1 MNILADEFRVSK
13 YINHHQSTPGV
24 IEDNSKQIEE
34 AIAWSVDA
42 MRTIII
48 PTGNLDDL
56 ERQWIEFNSMP
67 KKHRRESDW
76 KALELFGMTNQEQYE
91 GCRSSILGNYDIE
104 NEIEKQ
110 FDSIPIKTGSEIET
124 WYNTYKDIHTIQAG
138 DIPVSESYI
147 DDFSNSYYTSDAIN
161 YTSLEVEK
169 ARKWADESNRVII
182 IPTRTLSE
190 LEALWDAYGAMHH
203 KHCRESDWMSLE
215 LFGVTNL
222 KHYEYLKNQFLQQ
235 DINVADNDRYG
246 SVIEYVVNPDMKKY
260 FVEMCKTSPSI
271 AVVKT
276 LLELAIPTKS
286 IYEDHVIGNVI
297 NTTIDTIDDI
307 SDVLPNMMVNYGD
320 LPYFTPEDMIDMG
333 INEPIPTDN
342 FFGVSADN
350 THVTDTMTT
359 SEWFE
364 MYKATFNGFY
374 TEYTSI
380 ASDWV
385 HKVRTL
391 MHGLDKLKESGNS
404 DAINA
409 RKQSILELGWNPDIK
424 FDDNAR
430 NIAKECTGH
439 LISNKFG
446 VTKVVDLRGFRA
458 PSNRNSALYEDASED
473 HKLHPVYVILTE
485 GKSAFSGAIK
495 GITKSIY
502 SHASI
507 AFDAELKHMYSFGI
521 ENKTNKNA
529 KGGFRE
535 EDIADVPEG
544 GRVNVFAFFVGDEP
558 YKKIVDLVEN
568 LKENINKTA
577 YGYKNLF
584 AYLFKIPM
592 NTGNYTMFCSQFV
605 DSCLKAAGID
615 ITGKKPIFVA
625 PEDIN
630 KAARNEKRIYNL
642 YQGLASNYNW
652 IEVKNLIDSLSK
664 RAMPLKEHNIYFTD
678 ERSYITGILTNIHN
692 ATFLREMSSHS
703 YLVKDKNIKRLLED
717 KLFDALEIRAYCE
730 SKSFPIEFDK
740 NGDLILKNID
750 RIDFVT
756 EYEKSSRSLKQYLL
770 DGNTEGIKY
779 EISKLW
785 MMHCLIERKLNS
797 KKFNELPSFAIET
810 SSAYKAKDKVTDDFK
825 TYLDRVLRVDPT
837 FNFEEY
843 YNNSPFSSATDKSN
857 SPELNFIE
865 SMIINHYC
873 PI

>member
-1 MNILADEFRVSK
+1 MSILEDEKFRVSR
-13 YINHHQSTPGV
+13 YIKCSSGEV
-24 IEDNSKQIEE
+24 VVDNSNEIEE
-34 AIAWSVDA
+34 ALAWQRDS

-48 PTGNLDDL
+48 PTSNLEDL

-76 KALELFGMTNQEQYE
+76 KSLELFNATNQDQYE
-91 GCRSSILGNYDIE
+91 CLRSNILGYYDIE

-110 FDSIPIKTGSEIET
+110 FNSIKTKTGSEIDT
-124 WYNTYKDIHTIQAG
+124 WYNTYKDIHTISAG
-138 DIPVSESYI
+138 DIPVTESYI
-147 DDFSNSYYTSDAIN
+147 DGFNNDYYTSDSIN
-161 YTSLEVEK
+161 YTTLEVEK

-190 LEALWDAYGAMHH
+190 LESLWDAYGAMHH

-235 DINVADNDRYG
+235 DINVTDKDRYG
-246 SVIEYVVNPDMKKY
+246 SVVEYVVNPDMKKY
-260 FVEMCKTSPSI
+260 FVELCKTSPSI
-271 AVVKT
+271 TVVKT

-286 IYEDHVIGNVI
+286 VYEDHVVSNVI
-297 NTTIDTIDDI
+297 NTTMDTLDDI
-307 SDVLPNMMVNYGD
+307 SNVLPNMMVNYGD

-333 INEPIPTDN
+333 INQPVPTDN
-342 FFGVSADN
+342 YFGVSADN
-350 THVTDTMTT
+350 THINDNMTT
-359 SEWFE
+359 TEWFE

-374 TEYTSI
+374 TEYSSV

-391 MHGLDKLKESGNS
+391 MYGLDRLKESG
-404 DAINA
+404 DEKAINA

-424 FDDNAR
+424 FDNNSR
-430 NIAKECTGH
+430 RIANECTTH
-439 LISNKFG
+439 LISNKYG
-446 VTKVVDLRGFRA
+446 VTRVVDLRGFRA
-458 PSNRNSALYEDASED
+458 PESRNSALYEDVSVSP
-473 HKLHPVYVILTE
+473 KLHPVYVILTE

-495 GITKSIY
+495 GVTKSIY

-521 ENKTNKNA
+521 ENKTNKSA

-535 EDIADVPEG
+535 EDIADTPEG

-558 YKKIVDLVEN
+558 YKKIVNLVEN

-642 YQGLASNYNW
+642 YQGLASNYNCME
-652 IEVKNLIDSLSK
+652 IKNLIDSLSK
-664 RAMPLKEHNIYFTD
+664 KAMPLKEHDIYFAD
-678 ERSYITGILTNIHN
+678 ERSYIAGILTNIHN
-692 ATFLREMSSHS
+692 ATFLREMSTHL
-703 YLVKDKNIKRLLED
+703 YLVKNNTTKRLLED
-717 KLFDALEIRAYCE
+717 KLFDSLAIRNYME
-730 SKSFPIEFDK
+730 GF
-740 NGDLILKNID
+740 ID
-750 RIDFVT
+750 
-756 EYEKSSRSLKQYLL
+756 
-770 DGNTEGIKY
+770 
-779 EISKLW
+779 ISNK
-785 MMHCLIERKLNS
+785 
-797 KKFNELPSFAIET
+797 PSI
-810 SSAYKAKDKVTDDFK
+810 
-825 TYLDRVLRVDPT
+825 
-837 FNFEEY
+837 NF
-843 YNNSPFSSATDKSN
+843 
-857 SPELNFIE
+857 LE
-865 SMIINHYC
+865 SMIINQYN